1 MFIIIWTREGSNRKN
16 GMIKITQKE
25 TGMGPVIRE
34 PDSRLAGFFLEHQ
47 TRQSR
52 PSVTASILSSTRTGD
67 NVVGAFTPYKVGR
80 VSKQAISPPRSSVIY
95 TGLCT

>member
-1 MFIIIWTREGSNRKN
+1 MN
-16 GMIKITQKE
+16 
-25 TGMGPVIRE
+25 PVIRE

-52 PSVTASILSSTRTGD
+52 PSVTASMSSTRTGD

-95 TGLCT
+95 TGLCS